1 MVHKETCFAKLK
13 VGKGISQ
20 KEQTSVPMINIF
32 SYTIL
37 LFHWLLIEMLM
48 EDEAIIS
55 NIIYQSL
62 CFLVKTYANM
72 FLFLF
77 IPPLKRVNFLDV
89 SVLRMV
95 VLACITKDSIR
106 YQLVCFLPRCMSS
119 SNSA

>member
-20 KEQTSVPMINIF
+20 KEQTSVLMINIF

-55 NIIYQSL
+55 NIIYQSC

-106 YQLVCFLPRCMSS
+106 YQSVCFLLHCMSN